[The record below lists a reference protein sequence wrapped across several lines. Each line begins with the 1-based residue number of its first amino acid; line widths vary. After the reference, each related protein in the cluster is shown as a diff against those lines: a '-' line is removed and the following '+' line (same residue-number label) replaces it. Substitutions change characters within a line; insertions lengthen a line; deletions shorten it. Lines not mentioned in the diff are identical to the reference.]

1 MSHYLRGGGLKVN
14 VTLPK
19 GKEMKVNVTLP
30 KGGGG
35 VVEGKCH
42 IT

>member
-1 MSHYLRGGGLKVN
+1 MSHYIRKRLKVN
-14 VTLPK
+14 VTLLK

-35 VVEGKCH
+35 GR
-42 IT
+42 